1 MPPPSAPRRP
11 AALVA
16 LVALLLAALAL
27 AALPSAAAASLLAI
41 DYGTDSFKASLV
53 KPGVPFDVL
62 LTNEGRRKTPA
73 IVTYRADD
81 RFVGGDAQ
89 SLATRF
95 PQDTLPSA
103 KLLLGHPSSHP
114 QAQLHAS
121 LFGLPQTT
129 TARSSPAVTLGTG
142 NKRTSVP
149 VEEALAFQFVYAKEL
164 AEESANEVVR
174 DTVVTVPGWFA
185 EKERRAVIDA
195 AEIAGLRVVGLVNDG
210 AAAAVNYAMG
220 RSFSTTPAY
229 HLIYDLGAGSL
240 TVSLVSLKSALLPD
254 PHSLSETPQLKN
266 VTALT
271 VHGFA
276 YDVEV
281 GGFVFD
287 RIVRDLLVEAFD
299 ATTGKQL
306 EKGRKVTDDKRAM
319 AKLLKEA
326 TRVKQ
331 VLSANTAAS
340 ARIEG
345 LIDDLDFRTEITRA
359 ALEQRAA
366 ALLPRLT
373 APVTSALSTAS
384 LSLADVESV
393 ILVGGSSRVPLVQA
407 AIAEA
412 VGVDKIAK
420 NVNADE
426 AAVLGAALYGAA
438 GVPGFR
444 TKDIRLVDITP
455 FAVDVAYE
463 AEKGSSESDP
473 RIITTHLFPPFTKL
487 PSRKTLTLRRTADF
501 TLDLAYPPSALASAP
516 QGHLAS
522 VRLSGVSAA
531 CANLTA
537 EHAANATVQVPL
549 ELDANGLVKVGKAVL
564 VLREDGEDSPKDGE
578 KGVADR
584 FKGLLARFGGK
595 NASAASPADEADAKE
610 KEALTEEDK
619 AELDRL
625 MAEAQLPPA
634 RVSLE
639 VEVVQADE
647 GGKSMAKDELV
658 EAKKRLR
665 DAKSAL
671 QRKLARD
678 EARNV
683 LEAYVYKVRDLLD
696 GASEQ
701 GAAFLAAS
709 VSAEREKVREL
720 QSQTAEWLWEEGE
733 DAETKVLK
741 EKKRDLEK
749 LVKHI
754 LSRSTEALARPAALA
769 SLRSTLTGASAF
781 VADARRNATASAA
794 AAAAAGEDAAP
805 TRFTPDELDKLE
817 ALVREAESWA
827 DDAEARQARL
837 AAHDD
842 PVVRVAEVE
851 KKQNEVDRAV
861 AKLEKKK
868 VPRRRK
874 AGTKPETV
882 KPEPTATKGEEGKE
896 HRKDEL

>member
-1 MPPPSAPRRP
+1 MPPRSTRRRA
-11 AALVA
+11 AALLA
-16 LVALLLAALAL
+16 LASLLLAAL
-27 AALPSAAAASLLAI
+27 AALPSASAASLLAV

-62 LTNEGRRKTPA
+62 LTKEGRRKTPA
-73 IVTYRADD
+73 IVTYRGDD

-95 PQDTLPSA
+95 PQDTLPSV
-103 KLLLGHPSSHP
+103 KLLLAHSPAHP

-121 LFGLPQTT
+121 LFDLPQTT

-142 NKRTSVP
+142 SKRTSVP

-164 AEESANEVVR
+164 AEESANEAVR

-185 EKERRAVIDA
+185 EKERRAVMDA

-220 RSFSTTPAY
+220 RSFSTTPAH
-229 HLIYDLGAGSL
+229 HLIYDLGSGSL

-254 PHSLSETPQLKN
+254 PTSLSETPQLKN

-281 GGFVFD
+281 SGFVFD

-299 ATTGKQL
+299 ATLGKQL
-306 EKGRKVTDDKRAM
+306 EGGKKLTDDKRAM

-359 ALEQRAA
+359 ALEERAA
-366 ALLPRLT
+366 WLLPRLSV
-373 APVTSALSTAS
+373 PVTSALASAS
-384 LSLADVESV
+384 LSLSDIESV

-412 VGVDKIAK
+412 VGADKIAK

-426 AAVLGAALYGAA
+426 AAVLGAALYGASS
-438 GVPGFR
+438 VPGFR
-444 TKDIRLVDITP
+444 TKDIRLVDVTP

-463 AEKGSSESDP
+463 AEKGTSESDP
-473 RIITTHLFPPFTKL
+473 RIITTHLFPAFTKL
-487 PSRKTLTLRRTADF
+487 PTRKTLTLRRTTDF
-501 TLDLAYPPSALASAP
+501 TLDLSYPPSSLPSAP

-522 VRLSGVSAA
+522 VRLSGVSSA

-537 EHAANATVQVPL
+537 EQAANATVLVPL
-549 ELDANGLVKVGKAVL
+549 ELNADGLLKVGKAVL
-564 VLREDGEDSPKDGE
+564 VLREEDADVKEE

-584 FKGLLARFGGK
+584 LKGLFARFGAK
-595 NASAASPADEADAKE
+595 NATSSEGATEGEEE
-610 KEALTEEDK
+610 KEPLNEEEK
-619 AELDRL
+619 AELERL
-625 MAEAQLPPA
+625 VAQSQLPPA
-634 RVSLE
+634 RVALD
-639 VEVVQADE
+639 VEVVQPEE
-647 GGKSMAKDELV
+647 GGKSMSKEELV

-671 QRKLARD
+671 QRKLARE

-696 GASEQ
+696 GGSAH

-709 VSAEREKVREL
+709 VDAEREKVREL
-720 QSQTAEWLWEEGE
+720 QSATAEWLWDEGE
-733 DAETKVLK
+733 SAETKVLK

-769 SLRSTLTGASAF
+769 SLHSTLTSASAF
-781 VADARRNATASAA
+781 LADARKNATAA
-794 AAAAAGEDAAP
+794 AAADADAP
-805 TRFTPDELDKLE
+805 ARFTPDELDKLD
-817 ALVREAESWA
+817 ALLKETRAWVEDA
-827 DDAEARQARL
+827 DARQAKLR
-837 AAHDD
+837 AHED

-851 KKQNEVDRAV
+851 KKEKEVEREV

-874 AGTKPETV
+874 AGTKAETV
-882 KPEPTATKGEEGKE
+882 KPEPTAAKGDKE
-896 HRKDEL
+896 HKKDEL